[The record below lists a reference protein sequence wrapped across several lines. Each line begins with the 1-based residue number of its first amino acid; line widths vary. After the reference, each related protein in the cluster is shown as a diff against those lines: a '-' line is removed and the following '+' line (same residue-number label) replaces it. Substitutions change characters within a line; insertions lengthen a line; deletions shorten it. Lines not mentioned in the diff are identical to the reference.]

1 MFCCMYETLWITS
14 DNPTMTPTF
23 LRSKVAAFHHEFR
36 FPTPMQLRMGP
47 QFDVCVLIWPRT
59 VGIFLILSPLDL
71 AERIPQRCF
80 YRYEHIG
87 DSTMIRLLILGPGK
101 ETRDEGRIGIV

>member
-1 MFCCMYETLWITS
+1 MFCCMYETLWIMS

-23 LRSKVAAFHHEFR
+23 LRSKVTAFHREFR
-36 FPTPMQLRMGP
+36 FPTPVKLPMGP

-59 VGIFLILSPLDL
+59 
-71 AERIPQRCF
+71 RCF

-87 DSTMIRLLILGPGK
+87 NSTMIRLLILGPGK